1 MPTEILVFGSR
12 AALRTEQELREVTML
27 KRVDDLFFDV
37 DEVEQAVALTRD
49 AWGLPG
55 RHEHV

>member
-1 MPTEILVFGSR
+1 
-12 AALRTEQELREVTML
+12 ML